1 MIGKDLS
8 RYIKRYVEIYFK
20 YFLVFFIYY
29 IDLLRIKG
37 NNMGAAIKYF
47 MLGFRNA
54 FAPIKLQTTKE
65 LGQISI
71 ELFEKRKALIEK
83 ERDKRKATRV
93 KN

>member
-1 MIGKDLS
+1 
-8 RYIKRYVEIYFK
+8 
-20 YFLVFFIYY
+20 
-29 IDLLRIKG
+29 
-37 NNMGAAIKYF
+37 MGAAIKYF